1 MQNVHPTKLLPP
13 PAPILGVSN
22 HAARR
27 ATPWRRSPMF
37 FKSKSPVPLIII
49 AVIVIII
56 GVVLY
61 LTTGQTEWS
70 ASWSFEF

>member
-1 MQNVHPTKLLPP
+1 
-13 PAPILGVSN
+13 
-22 HAARR
+22 
-27 ATPWRRSPMF
+27 MF
-37 FKSKSPVPLIII
+37 FKSKSPVPFIII

-56 GVVLY
+56 GAVLY